1 MPYVFQSR
9 LLNPEIVG
17 GITGGINKLPLFL
30 YPQISTETVVMLTDA
45 QVRKIKPL
53 DKKTKYSDEKGMYL
67 EVTPSGGM
75 HWRMKFRFNGK
86 ENIFSIGSYPYTTLA
101 QARRIRDEARLNL
114 KDGIN
119 PNEAKKQKKLQVDE
133 NTLFRALAMEWM
145 QDRKAVIKETTY
157 LRDLSVFEKDLFPAL
172 GDMPI
177 DQIKGKDV
185 LACAK
190 KIEER
195 GALEMA
201 KRSIP
206 LTGRIFR
213 FAIRKGII
221 ENDPTPHLGEAL
233 KPRKVK
239 NMARL
244 DISEFPAFLERMD
257 RYHGNFIIRSA
268 LQLMTLTFV
277 RTAEL
282 RMMEWNEIDYENR
295 LWRIPAHKM
304 KMAMPHIVP
313 LSKQALEILQKI
325 QPITGIKQ
333 YVFYN
338 YSTAKP
344 ISSNALLCAIRT
356 MGYNGKMTGHG
367 FRGLASTTLHEQ
379 GYMHDAI
386 EIQLAHR
393 VGNAVS
399 QAYNHAQHLEY
410 RVKMMQEWSDF
421 IDGLRG

>member
-1 MPYVFQSR
+1 
-9 LLNPEIVG
+9 
-17 GITGGINKLPLFL
+17 
-30 YPQISTETVVMLTDA
+30 
-45 QVRKIKPL
+45 
-53 DKKTKYSDEKGMYL
+53 MYL
-67 EVTPSGGM
+67 EVTLSGERF
-75 HWRMKFRFNGK
+75 WQLKYRFNGR
-86 ENIFSIGSYPYTTLA
+86 ESALTIGSYPEISLA
-101 QARRIRDEARLNL
+101 QARRTCDEARLNL
-114 KDGIN
+114 KNGIN

-133 NTLFRALAMEWM
+133 STLFRALAMEWM
-145 QDRKAVIKETTY
+145 QDRKAVIKEATY

-172 GDMPI
+172 GNMPI

-257 RYHGNFIIRSA
+257 RYHGNLVIRSA

-282 RMMEWNEIDYENR
+282 RMME
-295 LWRIPAHKM
+295 
-304 KMAMPHIVP
+304 
-313 LSKQALEILQKI
+313 
-325 QPITGIKQ
+325 
-333 YVFYN
+333 
-338 YSTAKP
+338 
-344 ISSNALLCAIRT
+344 
-356 MGYNGKMTGHG
+356 
-367 FRGLASTTLHEQ
+367 
-379 GYMHDAI
+379 
-386 EIQLAHR
+386 
-393 VGNAVS
+393 
-399 QAYNHAQHLEY
+399 
-410 RVKMMQEWSDF
+410 
-421 IDGLRG
+421 

>member
-1 MPYVFQSR
+1 
-9 LLNPEIVG
+9 
-17 GITGGINKLPLFL
+17 
-30 YPQISTETVVMLTDA
+30 MLTDA

-53 DKKTKYSDEKGMYL
+53 EKKKRYSDEKGLYL
-67 EVTPSGGM
+67 EVTSAGGKF
-75 HWRMKFRFNGK
+75 WRLKYRFNGR
-86 ENIFSIGSYPYTTLA
+86 ESTLTIGSYPEITLA
-101 QARRIRDEARLNL
+101 QARRARDEARIQLYQNI
-114 KDGIN
+114 D
-119 PNEAKKQKKLQVDE
+119 PNAVKNQRLQQIDE
-133 NTLFRALAMEWM
+133 SILFKSLAMEWM
-145 QDRKAVIKETTY
+145 EDRKAVIKEVTY

-172 GDMPI
+172 GNLPI

-195 GALEMA
+195 GAQEMA

-206 LTGRIFR
+206 LAGRIFR

-221 ENDPTPHLGEAL
+221 EHDPTPHLQEAL

-239 NMARL
+239 HMARL

-257 RYHGNFIIRSA
+257 RYHGNLIIKSA

-282 RMMEWNEIDYENR
+282 RLMEWDEIDFENK
-295 LWRIPAHKM
+295 LWRIPADKM
-304 KMAMPHIVP
+304 KMALPHIVP
-313 LSKQALEILQKI
+313 LSKQAIEILDLI
-325 QPITGIKQ
+325 RPITGIKQ

-386 EIQLAHR
+386 EVQLAHK

-399 QAYNHAQHLEY
+399 QAYNHAQHMDY
-410 RVKMMQEWSDF
+410 RIKMMQEWSDF
-421 IDGLRG
+421 IDSLRNNVIPFPKYKFV

>member
-1 MPYVFQSR
+1 
-9 LLNPEIVG
+9 
-17 GITGGINKLPLFL
+17 
-30 YPQISTETVVMLTDA
+30 
-45 QVRKIKPL
+45 
-53 DKKTKYSDEKGMYL
+53 MYL

-86 ENIFSIGSYPYTTLA
+86 ENIFSIGTYPYTTLA

-133 NTLFRALAMEWM
+133 STLFRVLAMEWM
-145 QDRKAVIKETTY
+145 EDRKAVIKEATY

-172 GDMPI
+172 GNIPI

-206 LTGRIFR
+206 LAGRIFR

-244 DISEFPAFLERMD
+244 GISEFPAFLERMD
-257 RYHGNFIIRSA
+257 RYHGNLIIRSA

-282 RMMEWNEIDYENR
+282 RTMEWNEIDYENR
-295 LWRIPAHKM
+295 LLRIRAHKM
-304 KMAMPHIVP
+304 KMAMPHLVP
-313 LSKQALEILQKI
+313 LSKQALDILERI

-379 GYMHDAI
+379 GYMYDAI
-386 EIQLAHR
+386 EIQLVHQ

-399 QAYNHAQHLEY
+399 QAYNHAQHLDY

-421 IDGLRG
+421 IDLLRK

>member
-1 MPYVFQSR
+1 
-9 LLNPEIVG
+9 
-17 GITGGINKLPLFL
+17 
-30 YPQISTETVVMLTDA
+30 MLTDA

-53 DKKTKYSDEKGMYL
+53 DKKKRYSDEKGLYL
-67 EVTPSGGM
+67 EVTPSGGRF
-75 HWRMKFRFNGK
+75 WRLKYRFNGR
-86 ENIFSIGSYPYTTLA
+86 ESTLTIGSYPEISLA
-101 QARRIRDEARLNL
+101 QARRTRDEARIQLYNNI
-114 KDGIN
+114 D
-119 PNEAKKQKKLQVDE
+119 PNAVKNQRLQQMDE
-133 NTLFRALAMEWM
+133 STLFKSLAMEWM
-145 QDRKAVIKETTY
+145 EDRKAVIKEATY

-195 GALEMA
+195 GAQEMA

-206 LTGRIFR
+206 LAGRIFR
-213 FAIRKGII
+213 FAIRKGLI
-221 ENDPTPHLGEAL
+221 ENDPTPHLQEAL

-239 NMARL
+239 HMARL
-244 DISEFPAFLERMD
+244 DISEFPPFLERMD
-257 RYHGNFIIRSA
+257 RYHGNLVTKTAI
-268 LQLMTLTFV
+268 QLMTLTFV

-282 RMMEWNEIDYENR
+282 RMMEWDEINFETK
-295 LWRIPAHKM
+295 LWRIPAEKM
-304 KMAMPHIVP
+304 KMAQPHIVP
-313 LSKQALEILQKI
+313 LSRQAIELIEGLR
-325 QPITGIKQ
+325 PLTGNKQ

-338 YSTAKP
+338 HSIAKP
-344 ISSNALLCAIRT
+344 LSSNALLCAIRT

-399 QAYNHAQHLEY
+399 QAYNHAQHLDY
-410 RVKMMQEWSDF
+410 RIKMMQDWSDF
-421 IDGLRG
+421 IDGLREK

>member
-1 MPYVFQSR
+1 
-9 LLNPEIVG
+9 
-17 GITGGINKLPLFL
+17 
-30 YPQISTETVVMLTDA
+30 MLTDA
-45 QVRKIKPL
+45 QIRKIKPL
-53 DKKTKYSDEKGMYL
+53 EKKKRYSDEKGLYL
-67 EVTPSGGM
+67 EVTPASGKF
-75 HWRMKFRFNGK
+75 WRLKYRFNGR
-86 ENIFSIGSYPYTTLA
+86 ESTLTIGSYPEITLA
-101 QARRIRDEARLNL
+101 QARRARDEARIQLYQNIDPNAL
-114 KDGIN
+114 KN
-119 PNEAKKQKKLQVDE
+119 QRLQQIDE
-133 NTLFRALAMEWM
+133 SMLFKSLAMEWM
-145 QDRKAVIKETTY
+145 EDRKAVIKEATY
-157 LRDLSVFEKDLFPAL
+157 LRDLSVFEKDLFPSL
-172 GDMPI
+172 GNLPI

-195 GALEMA
+195 GAQEMA

-206 LTGRIFR
+206 LAGRIFR

-221 ENDPTPHLGEAL
+221 EHDPTPNLQEAL

-239 NMARL
+239 HMARL
-244 DISEFPAFLERMD
+244 DITEFPAFLERMD
-257 RYHGNFIIRSA
+257 RYHGNLIIKSA

-282 RMMEWNEIDYENR
+282 RLMEWDEIDFENK
-295 LWRIPAHKM
+295 LWRIPADKM
-304 KMAMPHIVP
+304 KMALPHIVP
-313 LSKQALEILQKI
+313 LSKQALDILEVI
-325 QPITGIKQ
+325 QPITGMKQ

-386 EIQLAHR
+386 EVQLAHK

-399 QAYNHAQHLEY
+399 QAYNHAQHMDY
-410 RVKMMQEWSDF
+410 RIKMMQEWSDF
-421 IDGLRG
+421 IDSLRNNVIPFRKYKMA